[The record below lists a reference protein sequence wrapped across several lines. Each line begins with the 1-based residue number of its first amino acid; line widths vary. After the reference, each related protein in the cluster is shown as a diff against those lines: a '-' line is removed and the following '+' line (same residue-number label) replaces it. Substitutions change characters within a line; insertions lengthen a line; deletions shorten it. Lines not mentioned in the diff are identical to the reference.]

1 MILRVFTGRFVQTA
15 ERMSLVAIGLA
26 VMVLA
31 NALLVVALVNK
42 AHTVVMVPPALA
54 DTAEITQGRA
64 NDATLSAWGL
74 SVANLVGNATPS
86 NMPLIL
92 ETLRSL
98 MTPSAYQTISDQLT
112 RQARDLQN
120 DQLTLSFSARD
131 LRVDSDTGRVFVTG
145 MGPALA
151 EHGDGARFREALRL
165 EAAPLVLFVGQKY
178 AYKGLAVLLEAARLV
193 WQRRPETRFVF
204 LGPRTPYSRRL
215 FAAVTDERVSELDMV
230 AVQTKTDAYA
240 ACDVVCLPSTQESFG
255 GVYTEAWS
263 LGKPV
268 IGADVPAVR
277 DVISDAVDG
286 YVVAPRADAIAEHIL
301 HLIDSPALR
310 AELGEAGRRK
320 VAARYTWPR
329 LAART
334 LEVYREV
341 LGGRVAAETVAV
353 RAAPVEPGVPER
365 CA

>member
-120 DQLTLSFSARD
+120 DQLTLSFAARD

-145 MGPALA
+145 TLTT
-151 EHGDGARFREALRL
+151 HGLRN
-165 EAAPLVLFVGQKY
+165 
-178 AYKGLAVLLEAARLV
+178 
-193 WQRRPETRFVF
+193 QR
-204 LGPRTPYSRRL
+204 
-215 FAAVTDERVSELDMV
+215 
-230 AVQTKTDAYA
+230 
-240 ACDVVCLPSTQESFG
+240 TQEERTYEMRFS
-255 GVYTEAWS
+255 VTNYI
-263 LGKPV
+263 V
-268 IGADVPAVR
+268 
-277 DVISDAVDG
+277 
-286 YVVAPRADAIAEHIL
+286 
-301 HLIDSPALR
+301 
-310 AELGEAGRRK
+310 
-320 VAARYTWPR
+320 R
-329 LAART
+329 LAALTSYEGRPRSS
-334 LEVYREV
+334 RE
-341 LGGRVAAETVAV
+341 
-353 RAAPVEPGVPER
+353 PS
-365 CA
+365 